1 MAPEPPKPL
10 EPGFPSGYTAGSRC
24 LRTRRVAFSSSG
36 DVTRHSASAP
46 RPRNAVIA
54 VLGDAAESLF
64 ATLFPSDCRF
74 CGAPLL
80 RVSRVPV
87 CDSCLDN
94 IRTLDVPVC
103 SVCGEALLSSAANDC
118 CGECLREQPPFARAI
133 AYGSY
138 EGGLRDLIHLLKYEH
153 VRPAAS
159 VLGRM
164 LGEAISA
171 LKPQF
176 GLAPVVVPV
185 PLHASKLRQRGFN
198 QSELIARA
206 ALKVVPMELP
216 IRPSVLVRRRP
227 TESQTGLTRAQRRL
241 NIRGAFEVSRSNE
254 ITGRDILLIDDVY
267 TTGTTVSECARV
279 LRRAGADRVWV
290 ATVARVLK
298 AEATYA
304 LPHDAPEAASD
315 ENSDAALSTR
325 AAHA

>member
-1 MAPEPPKPL
+1 M
-10 EPGFPSGYTAGSRC
+10 
-24 LRTRRVAFSSSG
+24 RRVVFSSSG
-36 DVTRHSASAP
+36 DLTRHNRASAP
-46 RPRNAVIA
+46 PPRNAVIA
-54 VLGDAAESLF
+54 VLGGAAASVF

-80 RVSRVPV
+80 HVSRVPV
-87 CDSCLDN
+87 CDTCLAS
-94 IRTLDVPVC
+94 IRSLDVPVC
-103 SVCGEALLSSAANDC
+103 SVCGEALLSSAAAGDC
-118 CGECLREQPPFARAI
+118 CGECLRSEPPFARAV

-138 EGGLRDLIHLLKYEH
+138 EGGLRELIHLLKYEH

-164 LGEAISA
+164 LGEVISGMV
-171 LKPQF
+171 PHF
-176 GLAPVVVPV
+176 GSATPIVIPV

-198 QSELIARA
+198 HSELIARV
-206 ALKVVPMELP
+206 ALAHVPVAMKV
-216 IRPSVLVRRRP
+216 RPSALVRRRA

-241 NIRGAFEVSRSNE
+241 NMRGAFEVSRSNE
-254 ITGRDILLIDDVY
+254 IARRDILLIDDVF

-304 LPHDAPEAASD
+304 LPQDAPETDVGQSS
-315 ENSDAALSTR
+315 EAALLRR